1 MAKQVR
7 KYIILVILFLFMV
20 CLHFYHMSQEHF
32 SAQTNALDLSPK
44 GAKKV
49 SIYLLVK
56 SGKIVVVPTPQ
67 GSTTDKNVTAKY
79 DGNVCTINVSDPKY
93 TLYDY
98 TISGYNQV
106 TNPKGNPDKCT
117 DIIADKTQG
126 NKAYGWCL
134 GEFSQTGQ
142 ALLYDSNNNVINRPS
157 SKLAAISRTTATK
170 PTFTL
175 KDIKELTY
183 QSATVHPVGITDT
196 GAASS
201 VANIRIDLSIVVG
214 N

>member
-1 MAKQVR
+1 MIGLKMYYEV
-7 KYIILVILFLFMV
+7 YGL
-20 CLHFYHMSQEHF
+20 YEHF
-32 SAQTNALDLSPK
+32 SAQTAALDVSPK

-49 SIYLLVK
+49 TVYLLVK
-56 SGKIVVVPTPQ
+56 SGKIVVVPTPT
-67 GSTTDKNVTAKY
+67 GTTTDKSVTAKY
-79 DGNVCTINVSDPKY
+79 EGNVCTINLTNPKY

-106 TNPKGNPDKCT
+106 ANPKGNPDKCT

-126 NKAYGWCL
+126 NKAFGWCL

-142 ALLYDSNNNVINRPS
+142 ALLYDSNNNVVNRPS
-157 SKLAAISRTTATK
+157 TKVAAMARSTAATNN
-170 PTFTL
+170 TFTL

-183 QSATVHPVGITDT
+183 QSATIHPIGTTDT
-196 GAASS
+196 SAASS
-201 VANIRIDLSIVVG
+201 TANIRIDLSIVVG